1 MITYDARVS
10 IARPPHDVY
19 TAMIDPDRYGEWTD
33 MVDVRSDVGP
43 IRVGSRGTFRLA
55 GSPIKGDLRFEYVE
69 LEPDRRIVIRVDH
82 PLLAWHS
89 VSELTP
95 TDTGTDLRY
104 AGEIRLRGIRRL
116 LEPFLAREVRAGEE
130 AEAGRLKA
138 LVEGSAGAAD
148 GIDSGK
154 MAAYP

>member
-1 MITYDARVS
+1 MITYDTRVS
-10 IARPPHDVY
+10 IARPPHEVY

-33 MVDVRSDVGP
+33 MVDVRSDAGP
-43 IRVGSRGTFRLA
+43 TRVGSRGSFRLA
-55 GSPIKGDLRFEYVE
+55 GGPIKGDLQFEYIE

-95 TDTGTDLRY
+95 TDGGTDLRY
-104 AGEIRLRGIRRL
+104 AGEIRLRGFRRL

-130 AEAGRLKA
+130 AEAERLKA
-138 LVEGSAGAAD
+138 LLEGSGEAAA
-148 GIDSGK
+148 GIDT
-154 MAAYP
+154 ANLEAYP